1 MKAPTTHPLHICSA
15 KKTDLIINR
24 LHILLH
30 GFALI
35 VLFYYRLTTLSHII
49 QHKDHQT
56 PLIPYLLVVF
66 SEAILSFLWLLH
78 RPSKWR
84 PVTRT
89 AYPEPLPEDEKLP
102 PVDVF
107 VCTTDPRRE
116 PSLNVMNTVISA
128 MALDYPTD
136 KLAVYLSDDGGA
148 PVTLCAMRE
157 AWRFAKCWVPFC
169 RKYEVKTRCPDAYF
183 STLDSGGGYGREFV
197 ADRKIIERKYEEFK
211 QSLEKNLKTIGTS
224 VSRDHP
230 AIVEVINDANGN
242 EKNDS
247 NQKGMPLLVY
257 VAREKSPSHPHN
269 FKAGAINTLLRVS
282 AMISNAP
289 YFIVLD
295 CDHYCNDPTSAR
307 QAMCFYFDPQISS
320 KLAWVQFPQH
330 FHNISEHD
338 LYDGN
343 LHYYWREWEGLDGL
357 KGPTITGCNFYM
369 KREAYYGFDNIPKD
383 AELNQL
389 KMFFG
394 SSNELIKSTYKS
406 YKPNVLRSEGK
417 VSDSLQK
424 EIQLLASST
433 YDVDS
438 KWGTEVGALYN
449 TVVEDSMTSL
459 ILHSKGY
466 DSVWIDPARPCFLGS
481 CPTNLHDMLVQQTRW
496 AFGLLQM
503 TLSKFSPLI
512 YGPLRMSV
520 FQSMCYAALTMDP
533 LYVFPFYGLGIIPQI
548 CLLNGI
554 PLYPKVSDPYFIVF
568 AFVFISSQ
576 LKHVQEVISY
586 GDPIR
591 TSLYDLRVWMMKSGA
606 CYLYATLNAVLDQFG
621 LNEANFSLTSK
632 VVDDEET
639 KRHQEGVYDFQS
651 SPQLLV
657 PLCSVYIINL
667 VAFFVGTMRIFQSN
681 EGKEMFFAQAMLA
694 LFGISVNYHL
704 FQGMVLRADKG
715 RISSFITLLS
725 VGISAIILFFGSFVV
740 YF

>member
-1 MKAPTTHPLHICSA
+1 
-15 KKTDLIINR
+15 
-24 LHILLH
+24 
-30 GFALI
+30 
-35 VLFYYRLTTLSHII
+35 
-49 QHKDHQT
+49 
-56 PLIPYLLVVF
+56 
-66 SEAILSFLWLLH
+66 
-78 RPSKWR
+78 
-84 PVTRT
+84 
-89 AYPEPLPEDEKLP
+89 
-102 PVDVF
+102 
-107 VCTTDPRRE
+107 
-116 PSLNVMNTVISA
+116 
-128 MALDYPTD
+128 
-136 KLAVYLSDDGGA
+136 
-148 PVTLCAMRE
+148 
-157 AWRFAKCWVPFC
+157 
-169 RKYEVKTRCPDAYF
+169 
-183 STLDSGGGYGREFV
+183 
-197 ADRKIIERKYEEFK
+197 
-211 QSLEKNLKTIGTS
+211 
-224 VSRDHP
+224 
-230 AIVEVINDANGN
+230 
-242 EKNDS
+242 
-247 NQKGMPLLVY
+247 MPLLIY
-257 VAREKSPSHPHN
+257 VAREKRPAHPHN

-307 QAMCFYFDPQISS
+307 QAMCFYFDPQMSS

-338 LYDGN
+338 LYDVSKN
-343 LHYYWREWEGLDGL
+343 NAMQREWEGLDGL

-369 KREAYYGFDNIPKD
+369 KREAYYGIDNLPKD

-389 KMFFG
+389 KKFFG

-406 YKPNVLRSEGK
+406 YRPNVPRDEGK
-417 VSDSLQK
+417 VSDALQK

-433 YDVDS
+433 YDIGS

-466 DSVWIDPARPCFLGS
+466 VSVWIDPARPCFLGS
-481 CPTNLHDMLVQQTRW
+481 CPTNLNDMLVQQTRW

-520 FQSMCYAALTMDP
+520 FQSMCYGGLTMDP
-533 LYVFPFYGLGIIPQI
+533 LYVFPFYGLGLIPQI
-548 CLLNGI
+548 CLLHAI
-554 PLYPKVSDPYFIVF
+554 PLYPKVSDPFFFVF
-568 AFVFISSQ
+568 AFVFVSSQ
-576 LKHVQEVISY
+576 LKHVQEVVSY

-606 CYLYATLNAVLDQFG
+606 CYLYATLNAILDQFG

-667 VAFFVGTMRIFQSN
+667 VALFIGTARIFRSN
-681 EGKEMFFAQAMLA
+681 EGKEMFFAQAVLA

-704 FQGMVLRADKG
+704 FQGMVLRTDKG
-715 RISSFITLLS
+715 RISPFITLLS
-725 VGISAIILFFGSFVV
+725 VGISGIILFFGSIVV